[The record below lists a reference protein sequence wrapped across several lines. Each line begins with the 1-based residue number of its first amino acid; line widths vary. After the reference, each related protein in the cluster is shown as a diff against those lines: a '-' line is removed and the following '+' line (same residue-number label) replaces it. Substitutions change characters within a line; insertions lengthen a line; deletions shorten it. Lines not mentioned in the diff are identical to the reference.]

1 MADSM
6 KQQIAEHQRVVE
18 ASTRQVDVL
27 ERMAER
33 IIDCFEHGGKLYVLG
48 NGGSAADAQH
58 IAAELVGRFK
68 VDRKA
73 LAAIAL
79 TTDTSIL
86 TAVVN
91 DVGPDACFARQV
103 QALVT
108 DRDIVWALSVS
119 GTSPN
124 VINALEA
131 AKSCGAAI
139 FGFSGR
145 TGGRL
150 KEFCDLCFFADHEM
164 SDRVQETHVLA
175 YHLICDKIER
185 HYAEQA

>member
-1 MADSM
+1 M
-6 KQQIAEHQRVVE
+6 KDQVAEHQRVVE
-18 ASTRQVDVL
+18 SSLRQIDVL
-27 ERMAER
+27 ERMADT
-33 IIDCFEHGGKLYVLG
+33 IIECFDCGGKLYVLG

-68 VDRKA
+68 IDRKA
-73 LAAIAL
+73 LPAIAL

-91 DVGPDACFARQV
+91 DVGGDACFARQV

-124 VINALEA
+124 VINAMVA
-131 AKSCGAAI
+131 AKSCEATV

-150 KEFCDLCFFADHEM
+150 KDFCSLCFLADHEM

-185 HYAEQA
+185 HYAAHP